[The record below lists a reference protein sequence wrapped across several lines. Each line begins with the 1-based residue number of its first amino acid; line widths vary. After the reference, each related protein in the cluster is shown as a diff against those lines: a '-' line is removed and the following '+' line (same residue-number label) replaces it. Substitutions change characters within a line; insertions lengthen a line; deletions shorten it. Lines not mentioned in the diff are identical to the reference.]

1 MASPSTED
9 RKGNTLFDHLVEG
22 RDCGTCVACCK
33 ILEINKPELK
43 KPANVLCQHCTGAGC
58 GIYPT
63 RPDICRTWYCLWRR
77 MPAMPDFLRP
87 NQIGVIFSLDQHLPP
102 RTPFERLYIVARAI
116 SDPTAFDTEPVKAT
130 LDMFMEEGSLPV
142 WTSFDGRKSIIYP
155 KPDFADAILNPET
168 TQWRDLVPKAR
179 EWRKKYGLD

>member
-1 MASPSTED
+1 
-9 RKGNTLFDHLVEG
+9 
-22 RDCGTCVACCK
+22 
-33 ILEINKPELK
+33 
-43 KPANVLCQHCTGAGC
+43 
-58 GIYPT
+58 
-63 RPDICRTWYCLWRR
+63 